1 MNSSHQYQACI
12 DACNVCVTA
21 CNSCIA
27 ECLKED
33 DVKSMAG
40 CIELDIDCAAVC
52 SLAVNSMAR
61 NSELA
66 KHFCKLCS
74 EVCLAC
80 ANECGQHLHG
90 HCQRCADA
98 CRACATECRAVIN

>member
-1 MNSSHQYQACI
+1 MNSSNQYQACI

-52 SLAVNSMAR
+52 SLAASAMAR

-66 KHFCKLCS
+66 KHFASYAAKYAWLVPMNAGNIS
-74 EVCLAC
+74 TDIAKGALMPVAHVPQNV
-80 ANECGQHLHG
+80 AQ
-90 HCQRCADA
+90 
-98 CRACATECRAVIN
+98 

>member
-1 MNSSHQYQACI
+1 
-12 DACNVCVTA
+12 
-21 CNSCIA
+21 
-27 ECLKED
+27 
-33 DVKSMAG
+33 
-40 CIELDIDCAAVC
+40 
-52 SLAVNSMAR
+52 MAR

-98 CRACATECRAVIN
+98 CRACARECRAVIN